1 MTKPRKPR
9 AGSGGKAVATRP
21 PSREANCL
29 EKAGIDRAKKFVA
42 SARGRYQVRYNPEQA
57 QIQPPHDDDGYYL
70 AQAAAFGTTSTDFI
84 ASSISDLASVLR
96 GQGRAPSEQ
105 AINAALAFVDGGEPQ
120 NEIEAS
126 LLVQMASTHAAA
138 MQCMRT
144 AAGDLR
150 LATEGG
156 VGNLAVKL
164 LRTYTAQ
171 IEALTKLR
179 RGGEQVVRHIHVDN
193 RGGQAI
199 IAETVNTGG
208 AGHGKVA
215 EQSETTIADAAF
227 GPQMFSQDPAGNG
240 VPIPCRE
247 GPAPLQNARRDE
259 SRRTARQPER
269 VEARHEDGAGDRGTS
284 SASATSA

>member
-9 AGSGGKAVATRP
+9 TANGGKPVGTP
-21 PSREANCL
+21 PPLRDANFL
-29 EKAGIDRAKKFVA
+29 EKAGIEHAKKFV
-42 SARGRYQVRYNPEQA
+42 SSTRGRYQVRYNPELA
-57 QIQPPHDDDGYYL
+57 QIRPPHSDDGYYL

-84 ASSISDLASVLR
+84 GSAIGDLASVLR
-96 GQGRAPSEQ
+96 GHGRAPSEQ
-105 AINAALAFVDGGEPQ
+105 AINAALAFIDGGEPQ
-120 NEIEAS
+120 NEIEAT

-144 AAGDLR
+144 AASNLE

-215 EQSETTIADAAF
+215 EQSDATIADAAF
-227 GPQMFSQDPAGNG
+227 GAQMLSQDPAGNG
-240 VPIPCRE
+240 VPIPRGE
-247 GPAPLQNARRDE
+247 GSPPLQDAWRDE
-259 SRRTARQPER
+259 PRRAARQPER
-269 VEARHEDGAGDRGTS
+269 AEARHEDSARDRGAS